1 MFNTTLFQ
9 NIMRPPEP
17 LCTNAQ
23 QNPVD
28 KIPED
33 NSPINALETE
43 QNRLLQPDQVE
54 KKVKASIYKACLHK
68 RCDPS
73 DLHQNTA
80 SSWSP

>member
-1 MFNTTLFQ
+1 MFNTTPCQ
-9 NIMRPPEP
+9 NIMRLLKP
-17 LCTNAQ
+17 LHTNAP
-23 QNPVD
+23 QNRVD

-43 QNRLLQPDQVE
+43 QNPFLQPDQVE
-54 KKVKASIYKACLHK
+54 KKMKASIYKACLHK

-80 SSWSP
+80 TSWSP